1 MVKNIIEIVFNEL
14 EEEAFLEESESAKLP
29 NPAERLHTD
38 EVNLNLNIS
47 DMVDFRSQ
55 IFHSNV
61 LMKERNTVMNLDI
74 RICIQSFMFKDG
86 LLHQTEFPS
95 MIVMI
100 SMRVQDS
107 DRASDN
113 SDFQDDSIN
122 GSTVLINPTS
132 MQRQTS
138 IESEN
143 SLSTLDENEIESS
156 LLPPF

>member
-100 SMRVQDS
+100 RYKRCILRLITNLVNPDYEIQVILLFVANFL
-107 DRASDN
+107 DR
-113 SDFQDDSIN
+113 
-122 GSTVLINPTS
+122 P
-132 MQRQTS
+132 
-138 IESEN
+138 
-143 SLSTLDENEIESS
+143 
-156 LLPPF
+156 

>member
-1 MVKNIIEIVFNEL
+1 MFSITPSSAALNRLEGLAKIYRFNLSNAAEQFYQAQEEISPEMVKNIIEIVFNEL

-86 LLHQTEFPS
+86 K
-95 MIVMI
+95 
-100 SMRVQDS
+100 
-107 DRASDN
+107 
-113 SDFQDDSIN
+113 
-122 GSTVLINPTS
+122 
-132 MQRQTS
+132 
-138 IESEN
+138 
-143 SLSTLDENEIESS
+143 
-156 LLPPF
+156 

>member
-1 MVKNIIEIVFNEL
+1 MQSKLLKFILNVPLFKVHRATLPISLIPLKYNLLIKVACRKLEGLAKIYRFNLSNAAEQFYQAQEEISPEMVKNIIEIVFNEL

-86 LLHQTEFPS
+86 K
-95 MIVMI
+95 
-100 SMRVQDS
+100 
-107 DRASDN
+107 
-113 SDFQDDSIN
+113 
-122 GSTVLINPTS
+122 
-132 MQRQTS
+132 
-138 IESEN
+138 
-143 SLSTLDENEIESS
+143 
-156 LLPPF
+156 

>member
-86 LLHQTEFPS
+86 K
-95 MIVMI
+95 
-100 SMRVQDS
+100 
-107 DRASDN
+107 
-113 SDFQDDSIN
+113 
-122 GSTVLINPTS
+122 
-132 MQRQTS
+132 
-138 IESEN
+138 
-143 SLSTLDENEIESS
+143 
-156 LLPPF
+156 